1 MSFSSGTRSL
11 VVELGSWAVAGV
23 VGVVALIHF
32 DDIRH
37 FARNSLGPL
46 SAAATVQRI
55 PEGRPASETPRR
67 PVFGPTVE
75 LKRGDNG
82 HFQADIEVNGRRLPA
97 LVDTGA
103 TGVALPY
110 EAAENA
116 GIYLSD
122 QDFRYEAQTANGTA
136 RIAVVRLDRI
146 SIGDIVVHDVE
157 ATVAE
162 PGLLHITLLGMT
174 FLNRLS
180 KTEIQGKSLILQQ

>member
-1 MSFSSGTRSL
+1 MSLSTGTHRL
-11 VVELGSWAVAGV
+11 IIELGSWAAASV
-23 VGVVALIHF
+23 VGVVALMHF

-37 FARNSLGPL
+37 FARNTLGPSS
-46 SAAATVQRI
+46 SAVVQRV
-55 PEGRPASETPRR
+55 PEGRPATETGRR

-82 HFQADIEVNGRRLPA
+82 HFQADIEVNGRRLAA
-97 LVDTGA
+97 LLDTGA

-110 EAAENA
+110 EAAESA
-116 GIYLSD
+116 GIYLTD
-122 QDFRYEAQTANGTA
+122 LDFRYEAQTANGTA

-180 KTEIQGKSLILQQ
+180 KTEIQGSSLILQQ